1 MRFNISDTEMTADQ
15 EFLFQQKTRE
25 RTGKFFWAAVFF
37 VLLFQIYN
45 ISYTLY
51 YTHFRLGSRAS
62 KIYMCMYVG
71 MLLVC
76 AAAILIGALWTRSKH
91 EKPARL
97 LCLYAVFGFILLLWS
112 SCITLYD
119 QRVSENLSIYMTTSI
134 YLAGLIY
141 MKPKFSIPFFISC
154 EAFLLTG
161 LLWMHLSGIKDT
173 YGVIVNSIGLT
184 IVALYTSL
192 YRWNTMRQDFLN
204 HLEIEQK
211 NRQIM
216 EQSEKLNYV
225 ANHDAL
231 TGLWNRNYL
240 NEWKENFWS
249 SNGEGQV
256 AVFIVDIDYFKRYN
270 DAFGH
275 VAGDECLKK
284 VASSLE
290 ELDGKFFR
298 FGGEEFLCLFDG
310 ATKSSAQTLADAICR
325 QIEQLHI
332 TTVQPDRDLTVSVG
346 YSVGTMPDDAAF
358 RRLLHEADEALYR
371 AKDCGRNRAVRY
383 SAWDN

>member
-1 MRFNISDTEMTADQ
+1 
-15 EFLFQQKTRE
+15 
-25 RTGKFFWAAVFF
+25 
-37 VLLFQIYN
+37 
-45 ISYTLY
+45 
-51 YTHFRLGSRAS
+51 
-62 KIYMCMYVG
+62 
-71 MLLVC
+71 
-76 AAAILIGALWTRSKH
+76 
-91 EKPARL
+91 
-97 LCLYAVFGFILLLWS
+97 
-112 SCITLYD
+112 
-119 QRVSENLSIYMTTSI
+119 
-134 YLAGLIY
+134 
-141 MKPKFSIPFFISC
+141 
-154 EAFLLTG
+154 
-161 LLWMHLSGIKDT
+161 MHLSGIKDT

-332 TTVQPDRDLTVSVG
+332 TTAQPDRDLTVSVG